1 MVPDTTFKGKL
12 EEALSDERLMMPYE
26 FFRKMLTDEM
36 IDNIVDQTGRND
48 MQKEGKQLCTTAK
61 EIEMMIGIYLRM
73 GFVQMPRVCAYWEA
87 ESRYAPIADI
97 MGCNRFEKLTSFL
110 HFCDN
115 LSVTPE
121 EKGDKLW
128 KLRPWLNELR
138 NSFLAI
144 PTEEYNS
151 VDEIMVAF
159 KGKHSIRQYIHGK
172 PNPWGFKHWGR
183 AGASEILY
191 DFDVYQGSTAKK
203 EEVSIGLSGDVVMKL
218 ASTLVTDK
226 N

>member
-1 MVPDTTFKGKL
+1 
-12 EEALSDERLMMPYE
+12 
-26 FFRKMLTDEM
+26 
-36 IDNIVDQTGRND
+36 

-61 EIEMMIGIYLRM
+61 EIETMIGIYLRM

-87 ESRYAPIADI
+87 QSRYAPFADI
-97 MGCNRFEKLTSFL
+97 ISRNRFEKLTSFL

-144 PTEEYNS
+144 PAEEYNS

-159 KGKHSIRQYIHGK
+159 KEKHSIRQYIHGK
-172 PNPWGFKHWGR
+172 PNPWGFKHRGP

-191 DFDVYQGSTAKK
+191 DFDVYQGSTAEK
-203 EEVSIGLSGDVVMKL
+203 EEVSIGLCGDVVMKL
-218 ASTLVTDK
+218 ASTLETDK